1 MKRSNSSARW
11 LCEHAND
18 FYVKQAKQLGYRSR
32 AAFKLLEIL
41 EKDKQLLHSGMRV
54 IDLGAAPGS
63 WAMAAKNRLG
73 QKGRVIAVD
82 LLPMEPVEGV
92 EFIQGDFTEEQTLS
106 QLLAHIDNCPID
118 LVMSDMAPNMSG
130 MVAVDQPRSM
140 HLAELALAL
149 AMQVLRPGGHFL
161 VKVFQGSGSD
171 EFLKELKKSFS
182 QVKIRKPKAS
192 RSRSNEI
199 YFVGMG
205 FINTSAQQA
214 VNLH

>member
-32 AAFKLLEIL
+32 AAFKLLEIV
-41 EKDKQLLHSGMRV
+41 EKDKQLLQPGMQV
-54 IDLGAAPGS
+54 VDLGATPGS
-63 WAMAAKNRLG
+63 WAMAAKKRLG
-73 QKGRVIAVD
+73 EKGRVIAVD
-82 LLPMEPVEGV
+82 ILPMEPVTGV
-92 EFIQGDFTEEQTLS
+92 EFIQGDFSEEQTLS
-106 QLLAHIDNCPID
+106 QLLTCIDNCPID

-130 MVAVDQPRSM
+130 VGAIDQPRSM

-149 AMQVLRPGGHFL
+149 AIQVLKPGGHFL
-161 VKVFQGSGSD
+161 VKVFQGCGSD
-171 EFLKELKKSFS
+171 EFLKELRKFFS
-182 QVKIRKPKAS
+182 HVKIRKPKAS

-205 FINTSAQQA
+205 FNQ
-214 VNLH
+214 